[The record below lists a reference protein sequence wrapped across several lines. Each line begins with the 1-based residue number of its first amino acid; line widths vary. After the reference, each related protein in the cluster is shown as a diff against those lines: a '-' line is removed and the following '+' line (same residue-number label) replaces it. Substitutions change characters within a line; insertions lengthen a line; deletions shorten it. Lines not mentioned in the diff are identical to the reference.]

1 MFVVKY
7 NLVIDMIYVMS
18 DIHGCY
24 DEYIKLLDLIH
35 FNDNDILYV
44 LGDVIDRGPYS
55 IKVLQHMMMYSNI
68 IPIIGNHEYMAIIV
82 LKKLC
87 VEIDDS
93 NIEDYLSEDDMMNYM
108 NWCLDGGY
116 KTIEEFRKLSLE
128 EKEDIL
134 DYLSEFSLYEEV
146 NVNGKDYL
154 LVHAGLEPFNNKK
167 NIDDYE
173 LSEIIFKAPDY
184 NQKYYEDK
192 YVIHGHK
199 PTMNKIIHKNNHIGI
214 DCGCVFGSSLAVLCL
229 DTLEEWYVKKDVL

>member
-1 MFVVKY
+1 
-7 NLVIDMIYVMS
+7 MIYVMS

-35 FNDNDILYV
+35 FNDNDTLYV

-93 NIEDYLSEDDMMNYM
+93 NIEDYLTEDDMMNYM

-184 NQKYYEDK
+184 NQKY
-192 YVIHGHK
+192 
-199 PTMNKIIHKNNHIGI
+199 
-214 DCGCVFGSSLAVLCL
+214 
-229 DTLEEWYVKKDVL
+229 

>member
-1 MFVVKY
+1 
-7 NLVIDMIYVMS
+7 MIYVMS

-35 FNDNDILYV
+35 FNDKDTLYV

-108 NWCLDGGY
+108 NFMK
-116 KTIEEFRKLSLE
+116 KTS
-128 EKEDIL
+128 
-134 DYLSEFSLYEEV
+134 
-146 NVNGKDYL
+146 
-154 LVHAGLEPFNNKK
+154 
-167 NIDDYE
+167 
-173 LSEIIFKAPDY
+173 
-184 NQKYYEDK
+184 
-192 YVIHGHK
+192 
-199 PTMNKIIHKNNHIGI
+199 KI
-214 DCGCVFGSSLAVLCL
+214 
-229 DTLEEWYVKKDVL
+229 

>member
-1 MFVVKY
+1 
-7 NLVIDMIYVMS
+7 
-18 DIHGCY
+18 
-24 DEYIKLLDLIH
+24 
-35 FNDNDILYV
+35 
-44 LGDVIDRGPYS
+44 
-55 IKVLQHMMMYSNI
+55 MMMYSNI

-93 NIEDYLSEDDMMNYM
+93 NIEDYLSEDDMMNYT

-199 PTMNKIIHKNNHIGI
+199 PTMNKIIQKNNHIGI
-214 DCGCVFGSSLAVLCL
+214 DCGCVFNVS
-229 DTLEEWYVKKDVL
+229 